1 MSANTIQGLKAVPI
15 GVVFALAGFAG
26 SLIKDRLFVQ
36 TSTTTATVRLE
47 DQKADIAEL
56 KRRADRAV
64 TKDEFERALATMD
77 KLATKDDL
85 RAIEIRIGDLRA
97 VILDGRAGKR

>member
-26 SLIKDRLFVQ
+26 SIVKDRLFTQ
-36 TSTTTATVRLE
+36 TSLTASSIRLE
-47 DQKADIAEL
+47 DQKAELAEL
-56 KRRADRAV
+56 RRRADRAV

-85 RAIEIRIGDLRA
+85 RALEVRIGDLRA
-97 VILDGRAGKR
+97 VILDGRPGKR